1 MSRRTTGAIFCMIAA
16 ILFATRH
23 LTAAIFGS
31 NLTTWNGELFQA
43 MLEYT
48 GRPLTILSVI
58 SLVIGIIYLVLS
70 EVLE

>member
-1 MSRRTTGAIFCMIAA
+1 MIAA
-16 ILFATRH
+16 ILFTARY

-58 SLVIGIIYLVLS
+58 ALVIGIIYLVLS